1 MSRQQ
6 SPDVNIGVA
15 HGQWGEDVA
24 IEMLRLKGYVI
35 VDRNSRPCPF
45 NRRLEIDVVA
55 YDKESDAMVFV
66 EVKQHARHAIGESR
80 LRSINRSKMSNLRK
94 ACNAWR
100 RSNRWLG
107 AYRFDVVEVF
117 GEPGH
122 GRPEVDHIERVALF
136 GPRER
141 FVRWG

>member
-1 MSRQQ
+1 MQLLRSH
-6 SPDVNIGVA
+6 SENVGAA

-24 IEMLRLKGYVI
+24 VETLRLKGYII
-35 VDRNSRPCPF
+35 VDRNSRPCPRD
-45 NRRLEIDVVA
+45 RRLEIDVVA
-55 YDKESDAMVFV
+55 YDKEADAMVFV
-66 EVKQHARHAIGESR
+66 EVKQHAAHSPFESR
-80 LRSINRSKMSNLRK
+80 IRSIDKRKLANLRK

-100 RSNRWLG
+100 RGNRWLG

-117 GEPGH
+117 GVPGR

-136 GPRER
+136 GTRER